1 MKTITLFIASLFLIV
16 FSASSL
22 QAQDENESDISIK
35 NKGATIYGTLR
46 LGAKDKPTIVALII
60 AGSGPTDRNGNQPQ
74 AENNSLNMLANA
86 LGGTGISSVRYDKRG
101 VGQSKIVGL
110 KEETLTFEDYIS
122 DAEVWINTL
131 KADKRFT
138 KVVVIGHSEGSL
150 IGMVA
155 CQHTNADVF
164 VSISGAGRP
173 AYEVIMDQ
181 LKDQPKDMQYEA
193 GRIIDVLKTGQT
205 TENVPGYLYSLFRPS
220 VQPYMISWFKYNPS
234 DEFKKL
240 KIPAVIVHGMNDIQ
254 VNLDEAMKLAEARP
268 KASLM
273 VVKGMNHIL
282 KKMDENKEKNKESY
296 NDPHLP
302 LSVDLVSGLIE
313 YIYNNAR

>member
-1 MKTITLFIASLFLIV
+1 
-16 FSASSL
+16 
-22 QAQDENESDISIK
+22 
-35 NKGATIYGTLR
+35 
-46 LGAKDKPTIVALII
+46 
-60 AGSGPTDRNGNQPQ
+60 
-74 AENNSLNMLANA
+74 
-86 LGGTGISSVRYDKRG
+86 
-101 VGQSKIVGL
+101 
-110 KEETLTFEDYIS
+110 
-122 DAEVWINTL
+122 
-131 KADKRFT
+131 
-138 KVVVIGHSEGSL
+138 
-150 IGMVA
+150 
-155 CQHTNADVF
+155 
-164 VSISGAGRP
+164 
-173 AYEVIMDQ
+173 
-181 LKDQPKDMQYEA
+181 MQYEA